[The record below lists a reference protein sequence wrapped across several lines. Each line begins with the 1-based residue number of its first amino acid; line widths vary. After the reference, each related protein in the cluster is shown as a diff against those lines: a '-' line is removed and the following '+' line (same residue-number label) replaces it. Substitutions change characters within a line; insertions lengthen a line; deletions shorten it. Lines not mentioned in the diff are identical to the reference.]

1 MSTWA
6 GWNDAVKGIGSGGH
20 SLALNPCDSV
30 VHYPYYL
37 GHIAAASVQ
46 CTDTC
51 PILTWPDSAQVCHPC
66 ALPGC
71 ASCSERECNS
81 CLILHAHFK
90 GQCIFFYALFFIAV
104 VIIALA
110 VCCIAILR
118 LGGMHVAGNRNPRV
132 LEQGLLHRKRAKA
145 HEYAVAGNPLYDF
158 DSTNVRQGQSVA
170 GIAYAMYFRFL
181 LLLCALAL
189 TALPFILLF
198 SSLPDLVEP
207 EQVFAIRVVEC
218 IRSIADSN
226 KRKRLTPST
235 LIDLS
240 LIV

>member
-90 GQCIFFYALFFIAV
+90 GQCIYFYALFFVAV
-104 VIIALA
+104 VILGLA

-132 LEQGLLHRKRAKA
+132 LEQGLLNGLLIAKSKQ
-145 HEYAVAGNPLYDF
+145 L
-158 DSTNVRQGQSVA
+158 
-170 GIAYAMYFRFL
+170 
-181 LLLCALAL
+181 
-189 TALPFILLF
+189 
-198 SSLPDLVEP
+198 
-207 EQVFAIRVVEC
+207 
-218 IRSIADSN
+218 
-226 KRKRLTPST
+226 KK
-235 LIDLS
+235 
-240 LIV
+240 